1 MRKSKTAQ
9 VWIETVVYTL
19 IGLAIIG
26 TILAVMTPKIV
37 QMNDKLT
44 ITQTIDSMNR
54 LNEQARDAL
63 SAAGSQR
70 EILLNVKKGEYFI
83 DAAHDR
89 IYYYLLGTGYMY
101 SQPNV
106 SIKQGDITALTAE
119 KAGKKYDVSLMLDY
133 SGYNITYNGED
144 KNRTLTS
151 APTAYR
157 LIIVNNGAAES
168 GAEIQLDIKSIG
180 G

>member
-26 TILAVMTPKIV
+26 TILAVVTPKIV

-54 LNEQARDAL
+54 LNEQIREAL
-63 SAAGSQR
+63 SAVGSQR

-83 DAAHDR
+83 DAPGDR
-89 IYYYLLGTGYMY
+89 IYYYLKGTGYMY

-106 SIKQGDITALTAE
+106 SITQGDIKVLTTE
-119 KAGKKYDVSLMLDY
+119 KPGKKYDISLMLNY
-133 SGYNITYNGED
+133 SAYNITYNGED

-157 LIIVNNGAAES
+157 MIIVNQGITNGDAKTK
-168 GAEIQLDIKSIG
+168 LDIKSIG